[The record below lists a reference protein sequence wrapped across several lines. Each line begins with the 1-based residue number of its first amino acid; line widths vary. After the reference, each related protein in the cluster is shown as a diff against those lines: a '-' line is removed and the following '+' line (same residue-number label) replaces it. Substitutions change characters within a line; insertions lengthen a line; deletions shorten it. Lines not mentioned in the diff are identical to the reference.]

1 MTEAIFPLPP
11 DNRIDATGGAIS
23 VQEFCRW
30 ACIGKTKAYAEV
42 KAGRLQLRKIGA
54 KSIILR
60 SDAEAWLRDLPVV
73 GTAA

>member
-1 MTEAIFPLPP
+1 MSPHLAANLSQSIIP
-11 DNRIDATGGAIS
+11 GGALTIS
-23 VQEFCRW
+23 EFCAW

-60 SDAEAWLRDLPVV
+60 ADAEAWLRDLPVV
-73 GTAA
+73 GTTA